1 MDRHCSTVSAGEELF
16 FSEGDCFWAAVVCCV
31 QVEQVLGGGTI
42 VSSLL
47 RREGW
52 REGEGRSG
60 GREGEEH
67 GGGRYSGKEMC
78 VCVCGGGGGGG
89 GVGE

>member
-31 QVEQVLGGGTI
+31 QVEQILGGGTI

-60 GREGEEH
+60 GVE
-67 GGGRYSGKEMC
+67 GGRYSGKE
-78 VCVCGGGGGGG
+78 VCVLGGGEF
-89 GVGE
+89 VSVQSQN

>member
-67 GGGRYSGKEMC
+67 MGEKGIQEKRC
-78 VCVCGGGGGGG
+78 VCVWGGM
-89 GVGE
+89 